1 MLKKLIHKVKFS
13 LADKDISEM
22 LSKSFYFILFRVG
35 GTLFGYLF
43 SVFITQTYGA
53 NIYGIVALC
62 FSFFLFIGVFGRLGI
77 DTHVV
82 KVFSSSDYISEAGL
96 FYKSVLKSFIV
107 SSILCFIIYFFDEE
121 IIIHLLVEPKPEVLP
136 YLPWILFSV
145 PLWSIVLISASFFRA
160 RSQNNIFA
168 FFNNPGRF
176 FLSLVFLL
184 VIYFFIDKDPLI
196 TVIAHFYG
204 ILLLTI
210 ISLFLVYREF
220 KGVRLD
226 HKIKYWVFLKDS
238 FPMMLASSAIIILAS
253 TDTFLMGVFKSNED
267 VGIYNV
273 ALKISTL
280 SIFFLQAISSILAP
294 KIAKAYA
301 EDDKSNFNKI
311 MKFATKINF
320 YLSSSLILLI
330 LLFRDFLLKLF
341 GEQFIEGEL
350 VLIIL
355 CIGQIISSFTG
366 PVGVIMQ
373 MIGQQKAFRNIVVL
387 ALILNI
393 ILNFN
398 LIPLYGGIG
407 AAIST
412 SISLFVWNI
421 GSTIYLRKK
430 LGIKSHLT
438 F

>member
-1 MLKKLIHKVKFS
+1 MLRKLINRIKFS
-13 LADKDISEM
+13 LADKDLSEI
-22 LSKSFYFILFRVG
+22 LSKSFFFILFRIG

-107 SSILCFIIYFFDEE
+107 SSILCYIIYFFDEE

-136 YLPWILFSV
+136 YLPWILSSV
-145 PLWSIVLISASFFRA
+145 PLWSVVLISASFFRA

-176 FLSLVFLL
+176 LLSLIFLL
-184 VIYFFIDKDPLI
+184 FIYYFIDKDPLI

-204 ILLLTI
+204 ILVLSVICLI
-210 ISLFLVYREF
+210 LVYREF
-220 KGVRLD
+220 KGIHLG
-226 HKIKYWVFLKDS
+226 HKIKYWMFIKDS

-253 TDTFLMGVFKSNED
+253 TDTFLMGFFKSNED

-301 EDDKSNFNKI
+301 EVDKNNFNKI
-311 MKFATKINF
+311 MKFATRINF

-330 LLFRDFLLKLF
+330 LLFRDFLLRLF
-341 GEQFIEGEL
+341 GERFIEGEL
-350 VLIIL
+350 ILIIL
-355 CIGQIISSFTG
+355 CIGQIVSSFTG
-366 PVGVIMQ
+366 PVSVIMQ

-398 LIPLYGGIG
+398 LIPVYGGIG

-421 GSTIYLRKK
+421 GSTVYLRKK

>member
-398 LIPLYGGIG
+398 LIPVYGGVG